1 MTNKHANLI
10 VLLLF
15 VLICAVVHNTYVLSK
30 PSVVFRGEE
39 GKPYLSN
46 GVRLIEQQDA
56 VRRIDQE
63 TGTEFIASPQLF
75 KPHLRKWDDKF
86 WAEYSLPTEGTR

>member
-15 VLICAVVHNTYVLSK
+15 VLICTVVHNTYVLSK

-46 GVRLIEQQDA
+46 GVRLVE
-56 VRRIDQE
+56 
-63 TGTEFIASPQLF
+63 
-75 KPHLRKWDDKF
+75 
-86 WAEYSLPTEGTR
+86 